1 MGTSKNNRF
10 DLKRVA
16 WAVAA
21 AAVAA
26 AVFVLFCLRRAAT
39 GADDAPPAKPL
50 SRPSEVYTP
59 KAEPLLHAEKPVL
72 PVATGKRLATGGDEA
87 EDVQPLGGDDSE
99 DDDVVLSA
107 PVPDNDPELLA
118 MSAEKDFSAKVWG
131 KLQTEDPAEVL
142 RQGAALL
149 ASSVPED
156 RAMGGVLLFMSDA
169 LDDNTLDAI
178 LADGDISVPLTLLD
192 WIRDFGT
199 EDGAAAVAERLL
211 SQGVS
216 RDDLHAYAKESR
228 GTFGGGRSALDLWL
242 RDYAEDGSDGQALAA
257 LVTSDGASYDV
268 RAQGLFKLLEPE
280 TKQLGDEALAA
291 ISDGATG
298 GESILLEQF
307 ADKVSRLAEIADEG
321 DDCKIWDSQSPVV
334 YFLTQDESAMPARD
348 LANYLEYA
356 LRRDDQEVMPNIEEG
371 TWEFANDYFET
382 TRAAAEAITSDDVDA
397 LDRIACALD
406 RLVDYD
412 PAFNPF
418 ETVEDDGDEP
428 EDEDVG
434 DEREFEDGI
443 EDDED
448 EIDGEDDG
456 DYLDEDD
463 EDPEAEPDEEDG
475 ESVDEDDPDEE
486 ESDEAG
492 DSGDE
497 ESDDGLDEEDS
508 GQENLE

>member
-26 AVFVLFCLRRAAT
+26 AIAAFCMRRASP
-39 GADDAPPAKPL
+39 GAGVASAARPPA
-50 SRPSEVYTP
+50 RPSEVYTP
-59 KAEPLLHAEKPVL
+59 KAEPLHHVEKPAL
-72 PVATGKRLATGGDEA
+72 PVAAGKRTAAVGDKAADAQALA
-87 EDVQPLGGDDSE
+87 GDDLPK
-99 DDDVVLSA
+99 DDDVILSA
-107 PVPDNDPELLA
+107 PIPDDDPELLA

-131 KLQTEDPAEVL
+131 KLQAEDPAEIL

-156 RAMGGVLLFMSDA
+156 RALGGVLLFLSDA
-169 LDDNTLDAI
+169 LDDDTLDAI

-199 EDGAAAVAERLL
+199 EDGAATVAERLL
-211 SQGVS
+211 SQGIS

-382 TRAAAEAITSDDVDA
+382 TRAAAEAITPDDVDA

-406 RLVDYD
+406 RLVEYD

-428 EDEDVG
+428 GEEPDGDDDDE
-434 DEREFEDGI
+434 EFE
-443 EDDED
+443 EEPEDED

-486 ESDEAG
+486 ESDEEE
-492 DSGDE
+492 SGDE

>member
-39 GADDAPPAKPL
+39 GADDAPSAKPL
-50 SRPSEVYTP
+50 ARPSEVYTP

-99 DDDVVLSA
+99 DDDVFLSA
-107 PVPDNDPELLA
+107 PVPDDDPELLA

-156 RAMGGVLLFMSDA
+156 RAMGGVLLFLSDA
-169 LDDNTLDAI
+169 LDDDTLDAI

-199 EDGAAAVAERLL
+199 EDGASAVAERLL
-211 SQGVS
+211 SMGVS
-216 RDDLHAYAKESR
+216 RDDLHAYARESR
-228 GTFGGGRSALDLWL
+228 GTSGGGRSALDLWL
-242 RDYAEDGSDGQALAA
+242 RGYAEDGSDGEALAA
-257 LVTSDGASYDV
+257 LVISDNASYDV

-280 TKQLGDEALAA
+280 TKMLGDETLAA
-291 ISDGATG
+291 ISAGATD

-334 YFLTQDESAMPARD
+334 YFLTQDESAMPSRD

-356 LRRDDQEVMPNIEEG
+356 LRRDDQEVIPNIEEG
-371 TWEFANDYFET
+371 TWEFANDYLET
-382 TRAAAEAITSDDVDA
+382 ARQAAESPSADDVDA

-406 RLVDYD
+406 RLVEYD

-428 EDEDVG
+428 GDDE
-434 DEREFEDGI
+434 EFE
-443 EDDED
+443 EEPEDED

-463 EDPEAEPDEEDG
+463 ENPEAEPDEEDG

-486 ESDEAG
+486 ESYEAG